1 MRILF
6 EMDKK
11 DYIPNGSVF
20 SRPSARAIIIKDEK
34 IAMVYSKKYHY
45 YKFPG
50 GGIEAGECM
59 EDALIR
65 EVLEET
71 GLCVIENSIQEYGQ
85 VHRIQKGTK
94 EDIFIQDNYYFLCC
108 VKEDLKQQNLDKY
121 EADEGFTLEFLEP
134 QFAIEVNRETK
145 LDEFSQVML
154 EREALVLELLMQE
167 GYFEGGGKSHE
178 TAQNDIV

>member
-20 SRPSARAIIIKDEK
+20 RRPSARAIIIKDGK
-34 IAMVYSKKYHY
+34 IAMVHSKKYNY
-45 YKFPG
+45 YKLPG
-50 GGIEAGECM
+50 GGIEAAESM

-71 GLCVIENSIQEYGQ
+71 GLCVIKNSIQEYGQ
-85 VHRIQKGTK
+85 VHRVQKGIK

-108 VKEDLKQQNLDKY
+108 VKEDLEQQNLDKY
-121 EADEGFTLEFLEP
+121 EAEAGFTLEFLEP
-134 QFAIEVNRETK
+134 QLAIDVNRKTM
-145 LDEFSQVML
+145 LDDFNRAML
-154 EREALVLELLMQE
+154 EREALVLELLIQE
-167 GYFEGGGKSHE
+167 GYFECRGKI
-178 TAQNDIV
+178 NDRG

>member
-20 SRPSARAIIIKDEK
+20 RRPSARAIIIKDGK
-34 IAMVYSKKYHY
+34 IAMVHSKKYNY

-50 GGIEAGECM
+50 GGIEAAECM
-59 EDALIR
+59 EDALMR

-71 GLCVIENSIQEYGQ
+71 GLCVIKNSIQEYGQ

-108 VKEDLKQQNLDKY
+108 VKEDLEQQNLDEY

-134 QFAIEVNRETK
+134 QSAIDVNRATM
-145 LDEFSQVML
+145 LDDFNQAML
-154 EREALVLELLMQE
+154 EREALVLELLIRE
-167 GYFEGGGKSHE
+167 GYFECEGKLYGNTSSL
-178 TAQNDIV
+178 